1 MISQPESHSRR
12 AVVIATHAIVQREP
26 QGPMGP
32 TKVVIEKLQAHQ
44 RIPGV
49 IAFGESVR
57 LAGEGV
63 EPITQSAI
71 ESFDMHGTRWLHPRP
86 QRGADLH
93 RQQSSMLI
101 TMFDRLR
108 QSERLW
114 NHQPGTPPFTRQD
127 RPAIGSLQDAA
138 IAVPAITEPMQFTLV
153 SPLNGGGHSLLDEL
167 LAQRASGTGD
177 HEATLPILHQAAPA
191 LSLVGLGCY
200 SVFFCTNDQNS
211 SISTWLRCRS
221 LASTCVM
228 AAAWLAARL
237 SQALIVSYVC
247 PVMSSAAR
255 KLPRRITINSAW
267 ATSAAGV
274 FNPYMGVPCVSPK
287 EVWQVR

>member
-12 AVVIATHAIVQREP
+12 AVVIAMHAIVQREP

-71 ESFDMHGTRWLHPRP
+71 ESFDTHGTCWLHPRP
-86 QRGADLH
+86 QGGANFH
-93 RQQSSMLI
+93 RQQSPMLI

-153 SPLNGGGHSLLDEL
+153 SPLNAGGHRLLDEL
-167 LAQRASGTGD
+167 LAQRASGAGD
-177 HEATLPILHQAAPA
+177 HEASVAVLDQAAPA
-191 LSLVGLGCY
+191 FSFVRLLRCAL
-200 SVFFCTNDQNS
+200 FFCTNDQNS
-211 SISTWLRCRS
+211 SIST
-221 LASTCVM
+221 
-228 AAAWLAARL
+228 
-237 SQALIVSYVC
+237 
-247 PVMSSAAR
+247 
-255 KLPRRITINSAW
+255 
-267 ATSAAGV
+267 
-274 FNPYMGVPCVSPK
+274 
-287 EVWQVR
+287 